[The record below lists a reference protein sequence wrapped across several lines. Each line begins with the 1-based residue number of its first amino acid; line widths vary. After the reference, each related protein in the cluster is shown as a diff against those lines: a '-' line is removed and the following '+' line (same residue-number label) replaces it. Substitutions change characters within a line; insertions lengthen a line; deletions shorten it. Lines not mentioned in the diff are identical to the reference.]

1 MKPIRGTTPL
11 LAYAFP
17 VTPAELSR
25 TVLSTVRHAV
35 EADELR
41 VDVPERVVVERPRGP
56 RQGDYATNVAL
67 RLARAAGRRP
77 RQVAEILAG
86 RLARCPGIA
95 RVEIA
100 DPGFL
105 NITLEAAAH
114 AGLVREV
121 LARGAAYGHGGSL
134 AGTRVTLTHNGE
146 PRAAAVA
153 EAGNR
158 LLRACGAE
166 EGPPEAVRVRAAR
179 AGHDGPAHG
188 PGASTGSAEAL
199 CALTPD
205 AARWAL
211 LRPPP
216 GDAPRLDPA
225 ELLAQRESNPLFR
238 VQYAHARTRA
248 LLRNARDLG
257 VTPDPD
263 GLYGHPAE
271 HRLLGVIADFPRVV
285 EAAAR
290 HRSPDRVARHLELTA
305 DAFFGCHDMCPHL
318 PRGDEKPSAAHRAR
332 LSLAEAAGTVLA
344 GGLTL
349 LGISAPEHL

>member
-1 MKPIRGTTPL
+1 M
-11 LAYAFP
+11 
-17 VTPAELSR
+17 TPAELSR

-41 VDVPERVVVERPRGP
+41 VAVPERVVVERPRGP

-67 RLARAAGRRP
+67 RLARAAGRQP

-121 LARGAAYGHGGSL
+121 LARGAAYGRNSSL
-134 AGTRVTLTHNGE
+134 AGTRVTLTHDGE

-158 LLRACGAE
+158 LLRACGAQ
-166 EGPPEAVRVRAAR
+166 EGPPEAVRVRPARSGHEYPTADPGAR
-179 AGHDGPAHG
+179 AERL
-188 PGASTGSAEAL
+188 S
-199 CALTPD
+199 ALTPD
-205 AARWAL
+205 ATRWAL

-216 GDAPRLDPA
+216 GDLPRLDPA

-257 VTPDPD
+257 IAPDPD
-263 GLYGHPAE
+263 GRYGHPAE
-271 HRLLGVIADFPRVV
+271 HRLLGVIADFPRIV

-290 HRSPDRVARHLELTA
+290 HRSPDRVARHLEQTA
-305 DAFFGCHDMCPHL
+305 DAFFACHDMCPHL

-349 LGISAPEHL
+349 LGVSAPEHL

>member
-1 MKPIRGTTPL
+1 M
-11 LAYAFP
+11 
-17 VTPAELSR
+17 TPAELSR
-25 TVLSTVRHAV
+25 TVLSTVRRAV
-35 EADELR
+35 EADELS
-41 VDVPERVVVERPRGP
+41 VAVPERVVVERPRGP

-67 RLARAAGRRP
+67 RLARAAGRQP

-121 LARGAAYGHGGSL
+121 LAQGAAYGHNDSL
-134 AGTRVTLTHNGE
+134 AATRVTLAHNGE

-153 EAGNR
+153 DAGNR
-158 LLRACGAE
+158 LLRACGARP
-166 EGPPEAVRVRAAR
+166 GPPEAVRVRPVGTRPDA
-179 AGHDGPAHG
+179 
-188 PGASTGSAEAL
+188 PGAPARP
-199 CALTPD
+199 CDDFPALTRD

-216 GDAPRLDPA
+216 GDTPRLDPA
-225 ELLAQRESNPLFR
+225 ELLTQRESNPLFR

-257 VTPDPD
+257 IAPDPD
-263 GLYGHPAE
+263 GRYGHPAE
-271 HRLLGVIADFPRVV
+271 HRLLGVIADFPRIVQ
-285 EAAAR
+285 AAAR

-305 DAFFGCHDMCPHL
+305 DAFFACHDACPQL